1 MTRYP
6 GGPAESP
13 GFLLWHVTHNWQ
25 RAVTAALAP
34 LDLTHVQFVL
44 LACTWWLTTEGHT
57 PNQQTLAHQAGTDIK
72 MTSQVL
78 KTLENKGLLTRTTS
92 PTDARAKTLTPTKTG
107 TRLAQQAITAV
118 EAVDE
123 SFFAPVSTPT
133 LLKTLTKLSST
144 SPAAAKSSS

>member
-13 GFLLWHVTHNWQ
+13 GFLLWHVTHSWQ

-44 LACTWWLTTEGHT
+44 LACTWWLTNEGHT
-57 PNQQTLAHQAGTDIK
+57 PNQQDLAHQAGTDIK

-78 KTLENKGLLTRTTS
+78 KTLENKGLLTREVS
-92 PTDARAKTLTPTKTG
+92 PTDARAKTLTPTPAGIK
-107 TRLAQQAITAV
+107 LAQKAITAV
-118 EAVDE
+118 EAVDTE
-123 SFFAPVSTPT
+123 FFAPVPT
-133 LLKTLTKLSST
+133 DSLTKLLSRLT
-144 SPAAAKSSS
+144 DLD